1 MNIKNFINNKIIN
14 NKLKKIE
21 NENKRKPINTT
32 NKKSTMKDFVIKVV
46 GYINSYNSG
55 REVLAESEYDLDEIK
70 IASETDSYIKTSLDK
85 YKRMIFKAGYY
96 MKSENT
102 KATEYLKQRFR
113 IMSYA
118 TDKPIDI
125 LFQEMADDL
134 ITFSNCFLIKT
145 RVKQIMPGIKA
156 NGLSDNGPIGGYSR
170 VDPTTIRIKRDECGN
185 IISYYQIT
193 IKGKEKVY
201 KKEDVI
207 HMYMNKDANNCFGT
221 PKIIAA
227 IEDVKLLRKLEGN
240 VLAIIHR
247 FAIPIFQWKIG
258 KPEAGFQATDKEIED
273 AKYEI
278 ENMSL
283 DGVVVTNEKT
293 EIKVIGAEGAAINA
307 AEYLNYFEQRVF
319 SALDTSASQMGRGG
333 AKQDATSMESQSHD
347 YVKSVQKTLS
357 IFIENYILNELLLE
371 GGFNPILNEND
382 VVQYIFNEISIDT
395 KIKTENHELLKYQS
409 NIQTIEEARRNMGY
423 KDEVDTN
430 RLYKNLIE
438 VEAEKDIIKT
448 TAEEQCK
455 ANIKLAQENS
465 RLSKE
470 EDCNSNTDSHSNT
483 NTNSNSNTNDNKSR
497 NISDISNGKK
507 KDQTAND
514 DVKTRNM
521 PTNQHG
527 TTSAKVNEKKD
538 DNRLNNN
545 KIKHKNKYKILYDK
559 LYKMK
564 ENIIKT
570 NSDID
575 YLMSLTYLSMSQ
587 DMKMFIN
594 NACKEGLSKAKHDL
608 KKYKTNINNI
618 ESTNVSLQYFY
629 DKSNKDIKNI
639 LEDIKE
645 KIKDNRENS
654 NVDKVI
660 MTLEYRF
667 RFMIEF
673 IISKVKWY
681 SYLKAG
687 QKVGLK
693 KAEIIFN
700 SENDKNNHDRFIEL
714 NKFSLDQIPPFHP
727 FCNCNIKFI
736 R

>member
-371 GGFNPILNEND
+371 GGF
-382 VVQYIFNEISIDT
+382 
-395 KIKTENHELLKYQS
+395 
-409 NIQTIEEARRNMGY
+409 

-438 VEAEKDIIKT
+438 VKAEKDIIKT

-594 NACKEGLSKAKHDL
+594 NACKEGLLKAKHDL